1 MQGSRLDFLKRKEAR
16 LTAERVGGKGE
27 QQQEEWRGRAEQS
40 RGGEGREEEGRI
52 DGGRGGKGGG

>member
-27 QQQEEWRGRAEQS
+27 QQQEEWRGRAEQR
-40 RGGEGREEEGRI
+40 RGGRR
-52 DGGRGGKGGG
+52 KGE